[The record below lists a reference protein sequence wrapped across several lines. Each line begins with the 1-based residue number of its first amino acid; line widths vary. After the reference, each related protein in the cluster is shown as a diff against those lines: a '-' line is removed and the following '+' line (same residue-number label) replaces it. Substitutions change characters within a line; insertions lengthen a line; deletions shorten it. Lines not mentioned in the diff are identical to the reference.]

1 MTWSYILN
9 TDRYPYIYIYSI
21 DLVLYPNN
29 ERPQIS
35 TVTMH
40 IANSIFMFRY
50 THPFFISEILIWEVP
65 IMGGYPNSWMVYT
78 MENLKKNAGFGATP
92 RLGIRNPPICSI
104 RTPSTARSE
113 AKAQQDL
120 KVSIIAS

>member
-1 MTWSYILN
+1 MHLGKLVIQSDAESMT
-9 TDRYPYIYIYSI
+9 
-21 DLVLYPNN
+21 
-29 ERPQIS
+29 
-35 TVTMH
+35 
-40 IANSIFMFRY
+40 
-50 THPFFISEILIWEVP
+50 IWGFP
-65 IMGGYPNSWMVYT
+65 KMGGYPNSWMVYT